1 MKIIGPSILLIML
14 WCAASAQTNTGRIL
28 GRVTDATGA
37 VIPGVTV
44 TITDEGTSAT
54 RAVKTDGDGV
64 YTATNLRAGVYS
76 VKVEHSGF
84 KRVVKSGYGLVDD
97 GRLSID
103 IELKAGDVAL
113 TVEIVSSAGE
123 ADNNVSGEMAR

>member
-14 WCAASAQTNTGRIL
+14 WGAASAQTNTGRIS

-44 TITDEGTSAT
+44 MITDEGTGAT
-54 RAVKTDGDGV
+54 RAVRTDEDGL

-76 VKVEHSGF
+76 VKVEHCS
-84 KRVVKSGYGLVDD
+84 R
-97 GRLSID
+97 
-103 IELKAGDVAL
+103 
-113 TVEIVSSAGE
+113 
-123 ADNNVSGEMAR
+123 